1 MVPVLSAL
9 ACVYLMTNLSLETWL
24 RFVVWMAIGFVIYF
38 GHGKRNARL
47 GQRPTGTQP
56 TAPEPAPDGAPTG
69 HP

>member
-1 MVPVLSAL
+1 
-9 ACVYLMTNLSLETWL
+9 MTNLSLETWL